1 MFKKLYA
8 PGVPMVSMKRCPVC
22 HSDELELYMGAQ
34 FGKYRCKS
42 CGYLGPLVLE
52 QDFPELEQVEQAT
65 RKKKEKSK
73 RKPKK
78 EKPKKEKH
86 GTRT

>member
-1 MFKKLYA
+1 MFKKLYV

-22 HSDELELYMGAQ
+22 CSDELELYMGAQ

-65 RKKKEKSK
+65 RKKKGKP
-73 RKPKK
+73 RKG
-78 EKPKKEKH
+78 KH